1 MSWVVGFQWR
11 RRIGPSGACGA
22 PPADTAPVSAVM
34 PQQVASDANLQ
45 LGVLPMMAKCG
56 GQPLWEG
63 CTGVRG
69 LGGHCYS
76 SASRGCAQG
85 LRPSWLHLLELSF
98 KDSCGVALQP
108 SAWRACAGQ
117 TANACT
123 PRFVARSAGDVFRAC
138 VRIRSHARLG
148 RPLARRAQRTHPVL
162 AGPPLLHFV
171 CHVVSFASRCLPA
184 CGRRRCV
191 KRVLD
196 SNLHPL
202 SGRWPAMPA
211 CG

>member
-1 MSWVVGFQWR
+1 MGFQWR

-76 SASRGCAQG
+76 SASRGV
-85 LRPSWLHLLELSF
+85 R
-98 KDSCGVALQP
+98 
-108 SAWRACAGQ
+108 RACAHPG
-117 TANACT
+117 CT
-123 PRFVARSAGDVFRAC
+123 CLSFHSKILAGLLC
-138 VRIRSHARLG
+138 SHRLG
-148 RPLARRAQRTHPVL
+148 APVL
-162 AGPPLLHFV
+162 ARLPTHVHRALWRARQAMYLGHALGLGATLVWDGRLRGEPSALTLCWQAPPAAL
-171 CHVVSFASRCLPA
+171 CMPCSFICQSVLA
-184 CGRRRCV
+184 CV
-191 KRVLD
+191 
-196 SNLHPL
+196 
-202 SGRWPAMPA
+202 W
-211 CG
+211 